1 MKNVIAL
8 FALVTALTFSSC
20 NSQKVIDKTIS
31 LLSSKTWELNTL
43 GGKSLDA
50 KVFADGL
57 PTLNFLQGNRITGNT
72 GCNDLKSTF
81 KLEKKSFSMTPAATT
96 KKACQ
101 GGGEALFL
109 SALNKVK
116 NIKVVGDKLTLLD
129 EKKDEV
135 MSFMSK

>member
-1 MKNVIAL
+1 MRNLIAL
-8 FALVTALTFSSC
+8 FALIAALTFSSC
-20 NSQKVIDKTIS
+20 NSQKAIDKTIS

-81 KLEKKSFSMTPAATT
+81 KLDKKNFSMTPAATT

-101 GGGEALFL
+101 GGGEAMFL
-109 SALNKVK
+109 SALSKVK
-116 NIKVVGDKLTLLD
+116 NMKVVGDKLSLLD
-129 EKKDEV
+129 DKKNELL
-135 MSFMSK
+135 SFMSK